1 MQVRAVPPSLRLP
14 LIGAACA
21 IVTVAAIAISGGRS
35 QAQAPAKAQASGQAS
50 GAASSSF
57 SSSTVTRG
65 TFVKTVRLN
74 GLVEAVQF
82 TAIRAPQI
90 VGAQQGGGGQMTITK
105 LIAKGA
111 RVAKGDLVIEFDRQN
126 QLRAAQDKRAEWLDL
141 EEQIRKKRAEQLAQQ
156 AKDETELKAAE
167 NAVALSKLDVLKNE
181 VLPRIEA
188 EKNKLTLESSQARYS
203 QLQETFALKRKA
215 ASAEARILE
224 VRRDRAAL
232 AMRQAEQN
240 ADRMAVRSPIDGLV
254 VYRGIWRSGQI
265 GDPQE
270 GLEVWPGLA
279 LLDIVGA
286 STMRVR
292 VKVNQADVDLLRV
305 GQQANVEL
313 DAYPGKKYPARLDQ
327 LAPIGVAGA
336 FSPKVR
342 TFNATFTMDATDPTL
357 MPDLS
362 AAVDVE
368 IDRRDNVL
376 LAPRDA
382 VEFKD
387 GKAFLRVKNG
397 SSAETRPVTI
407 GAMNDLQV
415 VITAGAEAGLAVDTM
430 ALRMPS
436 ANTPGSAPAASK
448 SRGSL

>member
-1 MQVRAVPPSLRLP
+1 MRVTTVPPSLRLP
-14 LIGAACA
+14 LIAAGCA
-21 IVTVAAIAISGGRS
+21 ILLVSGWVVLSDRTDSALAEMGAVH
-35 QAQAPAKAQASGQAS
+35 AQP
-50 GAASSSF
+50 SSSPA
-57 SSSTVTRG
+57 STVTRG
-65 TFVKTVRLN
+65 TFVKTIRLN

-82 TAIRAPQI
+82 SAIRAPQI
-90 VGAQQGGGGQMTITK
+90 AGTQNGQMIITA
-105 LIAKGA
+105 LAPKGT
-111 RVAKGDLVIEFDRQN
+111 RVKKGDLVIEFDRQN
-126 QLRAAQDKRAEWLDL
+126 QLRLAQDKRAEFLDF
-141 EEQIRKKRAEQLAQQ
+141 EEQIRKKRAEHLAQQ

-188 EKNKLTLESSQARYS
+188 EKNRLTLEANQAKYA

-215 ASAEARILE
+215 SDAEARILE
-224 VRRDRAAL
+224 VKRDRASL

-240 ADRMAVRSPIDGLV
+240 AEKMAVRSPIDGLV
-254 VYRGIWRSGQI
+254 VYRGIWRGGQI

-279 LLDIVGA
+279 ILDIVGA
-286 STMRVR
+286 SAMRVR

-305 GQQANVEL
+305 GQQAGMEL
-313 DAYPGKKYPARLDQ
+313 DAYPGQKYRARLDQ
-327 LAPIGVAGA
+327 LAPIGVAGT

-342 TFNATFTMDATDPTL
+342 TFTATFTIDGADATL

-368 IDRRDNVL
+368 LDRRENVL

-397 SSAETRPVTI
+397 SSAESRAVTI

-415 VITAGAEAGLAVDTM
+415 VITNGADAGLAVDTV
-430 ALRMPS
+430 AR
-436 ANTPGSAPAASK
+436 AAAVSP
-448 SRGSL
+448 RGGL

>member
-1 MQVRAVPPSLRLP
+1 MLVRALPPSLRLP
-14 LIGAACA
+14 LIGVTCA
-21 IVTVAAIAISGGRS
+21 IAAVTAIAWSDGPA
-35 QAQAPAKAQASGQAS
+35 AQAPAQSQAT
-50 GAASSSF
+50 ASSKPGSSS

-82 TAIRAPQI
+82 SAIRAPQI
-90 VGAQQGGGGQMTITK
+90 AGAQGQQMIITQ
-105 LIAKGA
+105 IAPKGT
-111 RVAKGDLVIEFDRQN
+111 RVRKGDLVIEFDRQN
-126 QLRAAQDKRAEWLDL
+126 QLRTAQDKRAEFRDF
-141 EEQIRKKRAEQLAQQ
+141 EEQIRKKSAEHRAQE

-188 EKNKLTLESSQARYS
+188 EKNKLTLESSQARYT

-215 ASAEARILE
+215 ASAEVRILE

-240 ADRMAVRSPIDGLV
+240 AERMAVRSPIDGLV

-270 GLEVWPGLA
+270 GLEVWSGLSI
-279 LLDIVGA
+279 LDVVGA
-286 STMRVR
+286 SAMRVR

-305 GQQANVEL
+305 GQQASVEL
-313 DAYPGKKYPARLDQ
+313 DAYPGKTYPARLDQ
-327 LAPIGVAGA
+327 LAPIGVAGM

-342 TFNATFTMDATDPTL
+342 TFTATFTVGATDATL

-368 IDRRDNVL
+368 IDRREQVL

-397 SSAETRPVTI
+397 SSAEARPVTI
-407 GAMNDLQV
+407 GGMNDLQV
-415 VITAGAEAGLAVDTM
+415 VITGGAEAGLAVDTI
-430 ALRMPS
+430 
-436 ANTPGSAPAASK
+436 AASQTPHPSPLPASGARERSV
-448 SRGSL
+448 SRGGL

>member
-1 MQVRAVPPSLRLP
+1 MRLMIVPPSLRLP
-14 LIGAACA
+14 LISTIVLAAGWAILPARTQNGA
-21 IVTVAAIAISGGRS
+21 VVH
-35 QAQAPAKAQASGQAS
+35 AQA
-50 GAASSSF
+50 AASP
-57 SSSTVTRG
+57 SSSVTRG

-82 TAIRAPQI
+82 SAIRAPQI
-90 VGAQQGGGGQMTITK
+90 AGTQNGQMIITM
-105 LIAKGA
+105 LSAKGA
-111 RVAKGDLVIEFDRQN
+111 QVKKGELVVEFDRQN
-126 QLRAAQDKRAEWLDL
+126 QLRAAQDKRAEFLDF

-188 EKNKLTLESSQARYS
+188 EKNKLTLEASEAKYA
-203 QLQETFALKRKA
+203 QLKETFALKRKA
-215 ASAEARILE
+215 AEAEARILE
-224 VRRDRAAL
+224 VRRDRASL

-240 ADRMAVRSPIDGLV
+240 AERMAVRSPIDGLV
-254 VYRGIWRSGQI
+254 VYRSIWRGGQP

-279 LLDIVGA
+279 LLDIVGSSA
-286 STMRVR
+286 MRIK
-292 VKVNQADVDLLRV
+292 VKVNQADVDMLRV
-305 GQQANVEL
+305 GQQANVQL
-313 DAYPGKKYPARLDQ
+313 DAYPEQKYRARLDQ
-327 LAPIGVAGA
+327 LAPIGVAGT

-342 TFNATFTMDATDPTL
+342 TFNAIFTIDTTDATL

-368 IDRRDNVL
+368 LERRENVL

-397 SSAETRPVTI
+397 SSAEARPVTI

-415 VITAGAEAGLAVDTM
+415 VITGGAEAGLAVDTL
-430 ALRMPS
+430 AARARP
-436 ANTPGSAPAASK
+436 AVPG
-448 SRGSL
+448 GGL

>member
-1 MQVRAVPPSLRLP
+1 LKDIVMRVRTVPPLLRLP
-14 LIGAACA
+14 LIGAILLAVGWA
-21 IVTVAAIAISGGRS
+21 VLPGRTPVDDAVH
-35 QAQAPAKAQASGQAS
+35 AQAVT
-50 GAASSSF
+50 SSS
-57 SSSTVTRG
+57 SSVTRG
-65 TFVKTVRLN
+65 TFVKTLRLN

-82 TAIRAPQI
+82 SAIRAPQI
-90 VGAQQGGGGQMTITK
+90 AGANGSQMIITT
-105 LIAKGA
+105 LIPKGT
-111 RVAKGDLVIEFDRQN
+111 RVKKGDLVIEFDRQN
-126 QLRAAQDKRAEWLDL
+126 QLRTAQDKRAEWLDF
-141 EEQIRKKRAEQLAQQ
+141 EEQIRKKRAEHLAQQ

-188 EKNKLTLESSQARYS
+188 EKNKLTLESSQARYT

-215 ASAEARILE
+215 ADAEARILE

-240 ADRMAVRSPIDGLV
+240 AERMAVRSPIDGLV
-254 VYRGIWRSGQI
+254 VYRGIWRGGQI

-270 GLEVWPGLA
+270 GLEVWSGLA

-286 STMRVR
+286 SAMRVR

-305 GQQANVEL
+305 GQQAAVEL
-313 DAYPGKKYPARLDQ
+313 DAYPGHKYQSRLDQ
-327 LAPIGVAGA
+327 LAPIGVAGT

-342 TFNATFTMDATDPTL
+342 TFNATFTIDGTDATL

-368 IDRRDNVL
+368 LERRENVM

-397 SSAETRPVTI
+397 SSAESRAVTI
-407 GAMNDLQV
+407 GGMNDLQV
-415 VITAGAEAGLAVDTM
+415 VITAGAEVGLAVDTV
-430 ALRMPS
+430 AR
-436 ANTPGSAPAASK
+436 AAAPGS
-448 SRGSL
+448 RGGL

>member
-1 MQVRAVPPSLRLP
+1 MRVRTVPPLLRLP
-14 LIGAACA
+14 LFGVILLAAGWA
-21 IVTVAAIAISGGRS
+21 VLFARTPLGVI
-35 QAQAPAKAQASGQAS
+35 QAQ
-50 GAASSSF
+50 GAGSPSSS
-57 SSSTVTRG
+57 VTRG
-65 TFVKTVRLN
+65 TFVKTLRLN

-82 TAIRAPQI
+82 SAIRAPQI
-90 VGAQQGGGGQMTITK
+90 AGAQNGQMIITA
-105 LIAKGA
+105 LAPKGV
-111 RVAKGDLVIEFDRQN
+111 RVKKGDLVIEFDRQN
-126 QLRAAQDKRAEWLDL
+126 QLRAAQDKRAEWLDF
-141 EEQIRKKRAEQLAQQ
+141 EEQIRKKRAEHLAQQ

-188 EKNKLTLESSQARYS
+188 EKNKLTLESSQARYT

-215 ASAEARILE
+215 ADAEARILE
-224 VRRDRAAL
+224 VKRDRAAL

-240 ADRMAVRSPIDGLV
+240 AEKMAVRSPIDGLV
-254 VYRGIWRSGQI
+254 VYRGIWRGGQI

-279 LLDIVGA
+279 LVDIVGA
-286 STMRVR
+286 SAMRVR

-305 GQQANVEL
+305 GQQAAVEL
-313 DAYPGKKYPARLDQ
+313 DAYPGKKYQARIDQ
-327 LAPIGVAGA
+327 LAPIGVAGT

-342 TFNATFTMDATDPTL
+342 TFNATFTIDGSDAML

-368 IDRRDNVL
+368 LERREHVL

-397 SSAETRPVTI
+397 ASAESRAVTI
-407 GAMNDLQV
+407 GGMNDLQV
-415 VITAGAEAGLAVDTM
+415 VITAGAEVGLAVDTV
-430 ALRMPS
+430 AR
-436 ANTPGSAPAASK
+436 AATAG
-448 SRGSL
+448 SRGGL

>member
-1 MQVRAVPPSLRLP
+1 MRARTVPPSLRLP
-14 LIGAACA
+14 LIGAVLLLAGWA
-21 IVTVAAIAISGGRS
+21 VLSNRTPVDEPVH
-35 QAQAPAKAQASGQAS
+35 AQANAQAG
-50 GAASSSF
+50 ASSS
-57 SSSTVTRG
+57 VTRG
-65 TFVKTVRLN
+65 TFVKTLRLN

-90 VGAQQGGGGQMTITK
+90 AGAQGSQMIITT
-105 LIAKGA
+105 LVPKGT
-111 RVAKGDLVIEFDRQN
+111 RVKKGDLVIEFDRQN
-126 QLRAAQDKRAEWLDL
+126 QLRTAQDKRAEWLDF
-141 EEQIRKKRAEQLAQQ
+141 EEQIRKKRAEHLAQQ

-188 EKNKLTLESSQARYS
+188 EKNKLTLEASQARYT

-215 ASAEARILE
+215 ADAEARILE
-224 VRRDRAAL
+224 VKRDRAAL

-240 ADRMAVRSPIDGLV
+240 AEKMAVRSPIDGLV
-254 VYRGIWRSGQI
+254 VYRLIWRGGQP

-270 GLEVWPGLA
+270 GLEVWSGLA
-279 LLDIVGA
+279 LLDIVGSSA
-286 STMRVR
+286 MRVR

-305 GQQANVEL
+305 GHQASVLL
-313 DAYPGKKYPARLDQ
+313 DAYPGHKYQARLDQ
-327 LAPIGVAGA
+327 LAPVGVAGT

-342 TFNATFTMDATDPTL
+342 TFTATFTIDGTDATL

-368 IDRRDNVL
+368 LDRRENVL

-397 SSAETRPVTI
+397 SSAESRAVTI

-415 VITAGAEAGLAVDTM
+415 EITSGAEAGLPVVTM
-430 ALRMPS
+430 AAAPSPS
-436 ANTPGSAPAASK
+436 A

>member
-1 MQVRAVPPSLRLP
+1 
-14 LIGAACA
+14 
-21 IVTVAAIAISGGRS
+21 
-35 QAQAPAKAQASGQAS
+35 
-50 GAASSSF
+50 
-57 SSSTVTRG
+57 
-65 TFVKTVRLN
+65 VKTLRLN

-82 TAIRAPQI
+82 SAIRAPQI
-90 VGAQQGGGGQMTITK
+90 AGANGSQMIITT
-105 LIAKGA
+105 LIPKGT
-111 RVAKGDLVIEFDRQN
+111 RVKKGDLVIEFDRQN
-126 QLRAAQDKRAEWLDL
+126 QLRTAQDKRAEWLDF
-141 EEQIRKKRAEQLAQQ
+141 EEQIRKKRAEHLAQQ

-188 EKNKLTLESSQARYS
+188 EKNKLTLESSQARYT

-215 ASAEARILE
+215 ADAEARILE

-240 ADRMAVRSPIDGLV
+240 AERMAVRSPIDGLV
-254 VYRGIWRSGQI
+254 VYRGIWRGGQI

-270 GLEVWPGLA
+270 GLEVWSGLA

-286 STMRVR
+286 SAMRVR

-305 GQQANVEL
+305 GQQAAVEL
-313 DAYPGKKYPARLDQ
+313 DAYPGHKYQSRLDQ
-327 LAPIGVAGA
+327 LAPIGVAGT

-342 TFNATFTMDATDPTL
+342 TFNATFTIDGTDATL

-368 IDRRDNVL
+368 LERRENVM

-397 SSAETRPVTI
+397 SSAESRAVTI
-407 GAMNDLQV
+407 GGMNDLQV
-415 VITAGAEAGLAVDTM
+415 VITGGAEVGLAVDTV
-430 ALRMPS
+430 AR
-436 ANTPGSAPAASK
+436 ATAAG
-448 SRGSL
+448 SRGGL

>member
-1 MQVRAVPPSLRLP
+1 MLARALPPLLRLT
-14 LIGAACA
+14 LIAVAGAS
-21 IVTVAAIAISGGRS
+21 AAIAAIIALALSTGPAGQAV
-35 QAQAPAKAQASGQAS
+35 QAQASAP
-50 GAASSSF
+50 SSSVT
-57 SSSTVTRG
+57 SSSSVTRG

-82 TAIRAPQI
+82 SGIRAPQI
-90 VGAQQGGGGQMTITK
+90 AGAQGQQMIITR
-105 LIAKGA
+105 LIPKGT

-126 QLRAAQDKRAEWLDL
+126 QLRTAQDKRAEFLDF
-141 EEQIRKKRAEQLAQQ
+141 EEQIRKKRAEHRAQE

-188 EKNKLTLESSQARYS
+188 EKNKLTLESSQARYT

-215 ASAEARILE
+215 ADAEARILE

-240 ADRMAVRSPIDGLV
+240 AEKMAIHSPIDGLV
-254 VYRGIWRSGQI
+254 VYRGVWRSGQI

-270 GLEVWPGLA
+270 GLEVWSGLA
-279 LLDIVGA
+279 ILDIVGA
-286 STMRVR
+286 SAMRVR

-305 GQQANVEL
+305 GQNASMQL
-313 DAYPGKKYPARLDQ
+313 DAYPGQRYPARLDQ
-327 LAPIGVAGA
+327 LAPIGVAGT

-342 TFNATFTMDATDPTL
+342 TFTATFTVGATDATL

-368 IDRRDNVL
+368 IDRRENVL

-430 ALRMPS
+430 AAR
-436 ANTPGSAPAASK
+436 APAAGTPAAGTA
-448 SRGSL
+448 RGSL

>member
-1 MQVRAVPPSLRLP
+1 MRVRTVPLSLRLP
-14 LIGAACA
+14 LAGAALLCA
-21 IVTVAAIAISGGRS
+21 GWAVLATRTPRNADGPFTVH
-35 QAQAPAKAQASGQAS
+35 AQATG
-50 GAASSSF
+50 SSS
-57 SSSTVTRG
+57 VTRG
-65 TFVKTVRLN
+65 TFVKTLRLN

-90 VGAQQGGGGQMTITK
+90 AGAQGQQMIITT
-105 LIAKGA
+105 LAPKGT
-111 RVAKGDLVIEFDRQN
+111 RLKQGDLVIEFDRQN
-126 QLRAAQDKRAEWLDL
+126 QLRTAQDKRAEWLDF
-141 EEQIRKKRAEQLAQQ
+141 EEQIRKKRAEHLAQQ

-188 EKNKLTLESSQARYS
+188 EKNKLTLEASQARYT

-215 ASAEARILE
+215 AEAEARILE
-224 VRRDRAAL
+224 VKRDRAAL

-240 ADRMAVRSPIDGLV
+240 AEKMAVRAPIDGLV
-254 VYRGIWRSGQI
+254 VYRLIWRGGQP

-279 LLDIVGA
+279 LLDIVGSSA
-286 STMRVR
+286 MRVR

-305 GQQANVEL
+305 GHQAAVTL
-313 DAYPGKKYPARLDQ
+313 DAYPGHKYQATLDQ
-327 LAPIGVAGA
+327 LAPVGVAGT

-342 TFNATFTMDATDPTL
+342 TFTATFTIDGSDATL

-362 AAVDVE
+362 AAIDVE
-368 IDRRDNVL
+368 LDRRENVL

-387 GKAFLRVKNG
+387 GKTFLRVKNG
-397 SSAETRPVTI
+397 SSAESRAVTI

-415 VITAGAEAGLAVDTM
+415 EITSGAEAGLAVVTM
-430 ALRMPS
+430 AARTS
-436 ANTPGSAPAASK
+436 AAAA
-448 SRGSL
+448 GGGL

>member
-1 MQVRAVPPSLRLP
+1 MRVTTVPPSLRLP
-14 LIGAACA
+14 LIAAGCA
-21 IVTVAAIAISGGRS
+21 ILLVSGWVVLPDRTDSALAEMGAVH
-35 QAQAPAKAQASGQAS
+35 AQP
-50 GAASSSF
+50 SSSPA
-57 SSSTVTRG
+57 STVTRG
-65 TFVKTVRLN
+65 TFVKTIRLN

-82 TAIRAPQI
+82 SAIRAPQI
-90 VGAQQGGGGQMTITK
+90 AGTQNGQMIITA
-105 LIAKGA
+105 LAPKGT
-111 RVAKGDLVIEFDRQN
+111 RVKKGDLVIEFDRQN
-126 QLRAAQDKRAEWLDL
+126 QLRLAQDKRAEFLDF
-141 EEQIRKKRAEQLAQQ
+141 EEQIRKKRAEHLAQQ

-188 EKNKLTLESSQARYS
+188 EKNRLTLEANQAKYA

-215 ASAEARILE
+215 SDAEARILE
-224 VRRDRAAL
+224 VKRDRASL

-240 ADRMAVRSPIDGLV
+240 AEKMAVRSPIDGLV
-254 VYRGIWRSGQI
+254 VYRGIWRGGQI

-279 LLDIVGA
+279 ILDIVGA
-286 STMRVR
+286 SAMRVR

-305 GQQANVEL
+305 GQQAAVQL
-313 DAYPGKKYPARLDQ
+313 DAYPGHQYQARLDQ
-327 LAPIGVAGA
+327 LAPIGVAGS

-342 TFNATFTMDATDPTL
+342 TFTATFTIDGTDATL

-368 IDRRDNVL
+368 LDRRENVL

-382 VEFKD
+382 IEFKD

-397 SSAETRPVTI
+397 SSAESRAVTI

-415 VITAGAEAGLAVDTM
+415 VITNGADAGLAVDTV
-430 ALRMPS
+430 AR
-436 ANTPGSAPAASK
+436 AAAASP
-448 SRGSL
+448 RGGL

>member
-1 MQVRAVPPSLRLP
+1 MLARAVPPSFRLP
-14 LIGAACA
+14 LIGVACA
-21 IVTVAAIAISGGRS
+21 IAGIAAIALSGGPS
-35 QAQAPAKAQASGQAS
+35 AQVAQVQAQTQ
-50 GAASSSF
+50 ASSSP
-57 SSSTVTRG
+57 STTVTRG
-65 TFVKTVRLN
+65 TFVRTVRLN

-82 TAIRAPQI
+82 SAIRAPQI
-90 VGAQQGGGGQMTITK
+90 AGAQGGQMVITS
-105 LIAKGA
+105 LAPKGT
-111 RVAKGDLVIEFDRQN
+111 RVRKGDLVIEFDRQN

-141 EEQIRKKRAEQLAQQ
+141 EEQIRKKRAEHLAQQ

-203 QLQETFALKRKA
+203 QLQETFSLKRKA
-215 ASAEARILE
+215 ADAEARILE

-240 ADRMAVRSPIDGLV
+240 AEKMAVRSPIDGLI

-270 GLEVWPGLA
+270 GIEVWPGLA
-279 LLDIVGA
+279 LLDVVGA
-286 STMRVR
+286 SAMRVR

-305 GQQANVEL
+305 GQQASAQL

-327 LAPIGVAGA
+327 LAPIGVTGT
-336 FSPKVR
+336 FSPKIR
-342 TFNATFTMDATDPTL
+342 TFNATFTIDTTDDTL

-368 IDRRDNVL
+368 IERRENVL

-397 SSAETRPVTI
+397 SSAEPRAVTI
-407 GAMNDLQV
+407 GGMNDLQV
-415 VITAGAEAGLAVDTM
+415 VITGGAEAGLAVDTM
-430 ALRMPS
+430 AARMPAAGPS
-436 ANTPGSAPAASK
+436 AASK

>member
-1 MQVRAVPPSLRLP
+1 LLRLP
-14 LIGAACA
+14 LIAAGCA
-21 IVTVAAIAISGGRS
+21 ILLSAGWAVLPDRTPRGADAPFTVH
-35 QAQAPAKAQASGQAS
+35 AQP
-50 GAASSSF
+50 ASSP
-57 SSSTVTRG
+57 SSSVTRG
-65 TFVKTVRLN
+65 TFVKTLRLN

-82 TAIRAPQI
+82 SAIRAPQI
-90 VGAQQGGGGQMTITK
+90 AGANGQQMIITA
-105 LIAKGA
+105 LIPKGT
-111 RVAKGDLVIEFDRQN
+111 RVKKGDLVIEFDRQN
-126 QLRAAQDKRAEWLDL
+126 QLRTAQDKRAEWLDF
-141 EEQIRKKRAEQLAQQ
+141 EEQIRKKRAEHLAQQ

-167 NAVALSKLDVLKNE
+167 NAVSLSKLDVLKNE

-188 EKNKLTLESSQARYS
+188 EKNKLTLESSQARYA

-215 ASAEARILE
+215 AEAEARILE
-224 VRRDRAAL
+224 VRRDRASL

-240 ADRMAVRSPIDGLV
+240 AERMAVRSPIDGLV
-254 VYRGIWRSGQI
+254 VYRSIWRGGQP

-279 LLDIVGA
+279 LLDIVGSSA
-286 STMRVR
+286 MRIK
-292 VKVNQADVDLLRV
+292 VKVNQADVDMLRV
-305 GQQANVEL
+305 GQQANVQL
-313 DAYPGKKYPARLDQ
+313 DAYPEQKYQARLDQ
-327 LAPIGVAGA
+327 LAPIGVAGT

-342 TFNATFTMDATDPTL
+342 TFNAIFTIDTTDATL

-368 IDRRDNVL
+368 LERRENVL

-397 SSAETRPVTI
+397 SSAEARPVTI

-415 VITAGAEAGLAVDTM
+415 VITGGAEAGLAVDTL
-430 ALRMPS
+430 AARARP
-436 ANTPGSAPAASK
+436 AVPG
-448 SRGSL
+448 GGL

>member
-1 MQVRAVPPSLRLP
+1 MRVTTVPPSLRLP
-14 LIGAACA
+14 LIAAGCA
-21 IVTVAAIAISGGRS
+21 ILLVSGWVVLPDRTDSALSEMGAVH
-35 QAQAPAKAQASGQAS
+35 AQP
-50 GAASSSF
+50 SSSPA
-57 SSSTVTRG
+57 STVTRG
-65 TFVKTVRLN
+65 TFVKTIRLN

-82 TAIRAPQI
+82 SAIRAPQI
-90 VGAQQGGGGQMTITK
+90 AGTQNGQMIITA
-105 LIAKGA
+105 LAPKGT
-111 RVAKGDLVIEFDRQN
+111 RVKKGDLVIEFDRQN
-126 QLRAAQDKRAEWLDL
+126 QLRLAQDKRAEFLDF
-141 EEQIRKKRAEQLAQQ
+141 EEQIRKKRAEHLAQQ

-188 EKNKLTLESSQARYS
+188 EKNRLTLEANQAKYA

-215 ASAEARILE
+215 SDAEARILE
-224 VRRDRAAL
+224 VKRDRASL

-240 ADRMAVRSPIDGLV
+240 AEKMAVRSPIDGLV
-254 VYRGIWRSGQI
+254 VYRGIWRGGQI

-279 LLDIVGA
+279 ILDIVGA
-286 STMRVR
+286 SAMRVR

-305 GQQANVEL
+305 GQQAGMEL
-313 DAYPGKKYPARLDQ
+313 DAYPGQKYRARLDQ
-327 LAPIGVAGA
+327 LAPIGVAGT

-342 TFNATFTMDATDPTL
+342 TFTATFTIDGADATL

-368 IDRRDNVL
+368 LDRRENVL

-397 SSAETRPVTI
+397 SSAESRAVTI

-415 VITAGAEAGLAVDTM
+415 VITNGADAGLAVDTV
-430 ALRMPS
+430 AR
-436 ANTPGSAPAASK
+436 AAAASP
-448 SRGSL
+448 RGGL

>member
-1 MQVRAVPPSLRLP
+1 MRVRTVPPLLRLP
-14 LIGAACA
+14 LIGAGCA
-21 IVTVAAIAISGGRS
+21 ILLSAGWLVLPSRTQQTADAPFAVH
-35 QAQAPAKAQASGQAS
+35 AQA
-50 GAASSSF
+50 AASP
-57 SSSTVTRG
+57 SSSVTRG
-65 TFVKTVRLN
+65 TFVRTLRLN

-82 TAIRAPQI
+82 SAIRAPQI
-90 VGAQQGGGGQMTITK
+90 AGAQGGQMIITT
-105 LIAKGA
+105 LIPKGT
-111 RVAKGDLVIEFDRQN
+111 RVKKGDLVVEFDRQT
-126 QLRAAQDKRAEWLDL
+126 QLRTAQDKRAEWLDL
-141 EEQIRKKRAEQLAQQ
+141 EEQIRKKRAEHLAQQ

-167 NAVALSKLDVLKNE
+167 NTVALSKLDVLKNE

-188 EKNKLTLESSQARYS
+188 EKNRLTLESSQARYT

-215 ASAEARILE
+215 AEAEARILE

-240 ADRMAVRSPIDGLV
+240 AERMAVRSPIDGLI
-254 VYRGIWRSGQI
+254 VYRSIWRGGQP

-279 LLDIVGA
+279 LLDVVGDSA
-286 STMRVR
+286 MRVR
-292 VKVNQADVDLLRV
+292 VKVNQADVDLLRS
-305 GQQANVEL
+305 GQQAAVEL
-313 DAYPGKKYPARLDQ
+313 DAYPGQKYQARLDQ
-327 LAPIGVAGA
+327 LAPIGVAGM

-342 TFNATFTMDATDPTL
+342 TFNAIFTIDATDATL

-368 IDRRDNVL
+368 LERRENVL

-397 SSAETRPVTI
+397 SSAESRPVTV

-430 ALRMPS
+430 AAR
-436 ANTPGSAPAASK
+436 TPAA
-448 SRGSL
+448 GTGGGL

>member
-1 MQVRAVPPSLRLP
+1 MRVTTVPPSLRLP
-14 LIGAACA
+14 LIAAGCA
-21 IVTVAAIAISGGRS
+21 ILLVSGWVVLPDRTDSALAEMGAVH
-35 QAQAPAKAQASGQAS
+35 AQP
-50 GAASSSF
+50 SSSPA
-57 SSSTVTRG
+57 STVTRG
-65 TFVKTVRLN
+65 TFVKTIRLN

-82 TAIRAPQI
+82 SAIRAPQI
-90 VGAQQGGGGQMTITK
+90 AGTQNGQMIITA
-105 LIAKGA
+105 LAPKGT
-111 RVAKGDLVIEFDRQN
+111 RVKKGDLVIEFDRQN
-126 QLRAAQDKRAEWLDL
+126 QLRLAQDKRAEFLDF
-141 EEQIRKKRAEQLAQQ
+141 EEQIRKKRAEHLAQQ

-188 EKNKLTLESSQARYS
+188 EKNRLTLEANQAKYA

-215 ASAEARILE
+215 SDAEARILE
-224 VRRDRAAL
+224 VKRDRASL

-240 ADRMAVRSPIDGLV
+240 AEKMAVRSPIDGLV
-254 VYRGIWRSGQI
+254 VYRGIWRGGQI

-279 LLDIVGA
+279 ILDIVGA
-286 STMRVR
+286 SAMRVR

-305 GQQANVEL
+305 GQQAGMEL
-313 DAYPGKKYPARLDQ
+313 DAYPGQKYRARLDQ
-327 LAPIGVAGA
+327 LAPIGVAGT

-342 TFNATFTMDATDPTL
+342 TFTATFTIDGADATL

-368 IDRRDNVL
+368 LDRRENVL

-397 SSAETRPVTI
+397 SSAESRAVTI

-415 VITAGAEAGLAVDTM
+415 VITNGADAGLAVDTV
-430 ALRMPS
+430 AR
-436 ANTPGSAPAASK
+436 AAAVSP
-448 SRGSL
+448 RGGL